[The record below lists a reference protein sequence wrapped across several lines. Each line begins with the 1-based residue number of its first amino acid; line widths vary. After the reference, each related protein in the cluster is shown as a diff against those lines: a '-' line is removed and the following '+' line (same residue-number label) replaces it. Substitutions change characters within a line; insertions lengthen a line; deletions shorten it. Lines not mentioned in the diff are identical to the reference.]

1 MRILGFN
8 KRWPKLTLEVFTTF
22 RFPRKDRDWEVGE
35 KVQCVL
41 HPRSKHREVLC
52 NAEIIAKEPRWMR
65 FFSTPS
71 TPVGIPPVSD
81 DEAEA
86 DGFSKSADGRGP
98 REMMWCWLLGKYSP
112 IRLCEEPMNKLTLK
126 KVKP

>member
-22 RFPRKDRDWEVGE
+22 RFARKGRDWEVGE

-41 HPRSKHREVLC
+41 HPRSKQQEVLFT
-52 NAEIIAKEPRWMR
+52 AEIMAREPRWMYAW
-65 FFSTPS
+65 PPNDGV
-71 TPVGIPPVSD
+71 PVVSNE
-81 DEAEA
+81 EAA
-86 DGFSKSADGRGP
+86 NDGFPEVHDGWGAR
-98 REMMWCWLLGKYSP
+98 MQMWGWLYDHYPLG
-112 IRLCEEPMNKLTLK
+112 RLFGEPMNKLTLK